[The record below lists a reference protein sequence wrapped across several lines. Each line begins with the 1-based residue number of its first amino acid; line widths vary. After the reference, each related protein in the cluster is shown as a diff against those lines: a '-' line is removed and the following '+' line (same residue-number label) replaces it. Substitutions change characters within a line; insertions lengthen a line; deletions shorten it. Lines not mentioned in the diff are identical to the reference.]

1 MGSTLA
7 AESQA
12 MVSATGTLEWASLVW
27 AEALHG
33 MMELVMF
40 EIIWSI
46 CKQDLRLSSLAVKV
60 CMIIWF
66 AVTSPTSIE
75 DRRTSVDIVIL
86 RQSLERLKGSLRW
99 VPTNRMLADS
109 LAKNAGDPADLLR
122 ACSRQCTYQVSP
134 EQTVLQLQADE
145 R

>member
-1 MGSTLA
+1 
-7 AESQA
+7 
-12 MVSATGTLEWASLVW
+12 
-27 AEALHG
+27 
-33 MMELVMF
+33 
-40 EIIWSI
+40 
-46 CKQDLRLSSLAVKV
+46 
-60 CMIIWF
+60 
-66 AVTSPTSIE
+66 VTSPTSIE